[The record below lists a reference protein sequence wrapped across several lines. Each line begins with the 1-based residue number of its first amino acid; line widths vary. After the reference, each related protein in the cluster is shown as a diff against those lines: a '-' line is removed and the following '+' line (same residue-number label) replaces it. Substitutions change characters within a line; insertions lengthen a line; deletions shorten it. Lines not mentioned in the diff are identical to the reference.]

1 MEIGG
6 KLEVIKS
13 YGLQIAEIEPTVYK
27 VLNTEQ
33 EINADKLKHDLM
45 DAALLRSQRI
55 RWNRENGV
63 NTAIAKIYYIIFE
76 TSKIDKFSRI
86 AREGHADSTIDVCDF
101 HEEVDSI
108 DTLYRREE
116 L

>member
-1 MEIGG
+1 MQIAV
-6 KLEVIKS
+6 KLLFIMSFGRK
-13 YGLQIAEIEPTVYK
+13 IAEIVQTVYK
-27 VLNTEQ
+27 VLNTEL

-76 TSKIDKFSRI
+76 PSKIDKYSRI